1 MIYTEY
7 IKIKSCIVHLVG
19 NKSADQGVML
29 SNDVVDLDEDTSKI
43 LEKYILGQV
52 TTDGYYQFWHES
64 DINLNEIFAYA
75 KRCFAENEDFV
86 EVSKQIAKHLYACSL
101 HPKIKEGELC
111 VVLFKNIIVD
121 SVTCEAIG
129 IFKSENKDTFL
140 RVVMNGDH
148 PSIMSE
154 TGININK
161 LNKAAII
168 FNTQADQGYWVTVV
182 DRTNKAS
189 EAKYWTDDFLKVS
202 PCNNSFNQTESLI
215 SMTRE
220 FVAHMPKSAFKADK
234 AAVINRS
241 KEALKSSSV
250 RLDDYSHEIFEDKEI
265 AREFSQYA
273 KEQSKA
279 RGAEI
284 EQEISVSREATRKK
298 AVTSLTTLKLDSNF
312 DVRIHGG
319 EDLLEKGYDDERGM
333 KYYKL
338 YFKEE
343 K

>member
-7 IKIKSCIVHLVG
+7 IKIKSCIVHFVG
-19 NKSADQGVML
+19 NKSADQGIVL
-29 SNDVVDLDEDTSKI
+29 SNDAIDLDEDTSKI

-52 TTDGYYQFWHES
+52 ITDGYYQFWHDS
-64 DINLNEIFAYA
+64 DISLNELFAYA
-75 KRCFAENEDFV
+75 KHCFTENEDFV
-86 EVSKQIAKHLYACSL
+86 DVSKQIAKHLYACSS
-101 HPKIKEGELC
+101 HPKVKEGELC
-111 VVLFKNIIVD
+111 IVLFKNVIVD

-140 RVVMNGDH
+140 RVVMNGECS
-148 PSIMSE
+148 SILSE

-161 LNKAAII
+161 IDKAAII
-168 FNTQADQGYWVTVV
+168 FNTQENQGYWVAVI

-189 EAKYWTDDFLKVS
+189 EAKYWTDDFLKVR
-202 PCNNSFNQTESLI
+202 PCKNSFNQTESLI

-220 FVAHMPKSAFKADK
+220 FVSHMPNSGFKADK

-241 KEALKSSSV
+241 KEALKLSSI
-250 RLDDYSHEIFEDKEI
+250 RLDDYSQELFEDRKI
-265 AREFSQYA
+265 AQEFSQYV
-273 KEQSKA
+273 KEQSKV

-284 EQEISVSREATRKK
+284 EQEISVSRDATRKK

-319 EDLLEKGYDDERGM
+319 EDLLVKGYDEERGM

>member
-7 IKIKSCIVHLVG
+7 TEIKKCIVHSVG
-19 NKSADQGVML
+19 NKSEDDGFFL
-29 SNDVVDLDEDTSKI
+29 SESTIDLDEITSQT
-43 LEKYILGQV
+43 LQKYLLGLV
-52 TTDGYYQFWHES
+52 VSEGYSEFRHES
-64 DINLNEIFAYA
+64 LLIMNELYAFAGAIFN
-75 KRCFAENEDFV
+75 NESSFV
-86 EVSKQIAKHLYACSL
+86 EMSSNIARHLYACST
-101 HPKIKEGELC
+101 HPKIKSGELC
-111 VVLFKNIIVD
+111 VVYFKNVIID
-121 SVTCEAIG
+121 TITCDAIG
-129 IFKSENKDTFL
+129 LFKSENKDTFL
-140 RVVMNGDH
+140 KVVANGCQSQIKSD
-148 PSIMSE
+148 

-161 LNKAAII
+161 VDKAAII
-168 FNTQADQGYWVTVV
+168 FNTNADTGYWVTVI

-189 EAKYWTDDFLKVS
+189 EAKYWTDDFLKVR
-202 PCNNSFNQTESLI
+202 PCKNSYNQTESLI

-241 KEALKSSSV
+241 KELLRASSIK
-250 RLDDYSHEIFEDKEI
+250 LDDYSQVIFEDKEI
-265 AREFSQYA
+265 AQEFIQYA
-273 KEQSKA
+273 KEQSTA

-284 EQEISVSREATRKK
+284 EQEISVSQEANRKK
-298 AVTSLTTLKLDSNF
+298 TVTSLTTLKLDSNF

-319 EDLLEKGYDDERGM
+319 EDLLEKGYDEERGM